1 MVGFVGPR
9 SPRSLLAGSLKVCLI
24 FLLFGASRLFAQQG
38 FAQQGLTSIS
48 AEVKRV
54 FDQAKNAVVRIQ
66 AEDEHGRLAGTG
78 FFIDPDGTIFTAYEV
93 GGESWDIIVEFGS
106 SRYPA
111 ERLVADPRS
120 GIAVLKVSA
129 GTPWLSTGDSD
140 ELKLASPVVTIG
152 YPMDL
157 SVTPSF
163 GMIGGFD
170 LKYLNQYFSTTLIR
184 ANIAAQRGEAG
195 SPVLNLKG
203 EVVGILI
210 FPIDNRTACY
220 ALPIKAAE
228 KVHTDYVRFGEVRP
242 GWVGVSVVAAEERVH
257 DSTAVIQSF
266 AEGSPAADSG
276 LQQGDVLLSI
286 GSIAVH
292 SPPDVVNAS
301 FFLTAEQD
309 VPITVCRDGKVV
321 TVTVTAGDRPG
332 IVQQKFPLFAPA
344 NLENILRTKDRE

>member
-1 MVGFVGPR
+1 MVEFVGPR
-9 SPRSLLAGSLKVCLI
+9 SPRSLFAGSLKICII
-24 FLLFGASRLFAQQG
+24 FLLFGVSRL

-48 AEVKRV
+48 TEVKRV

-66 AEDEHGRLAGTG
+66 AEDAHGRLAGTG
-78 FFIDPDGTIFTAYEV
+78 FFIDPDGMIFTAYEV

-111 ERLVADPRS
+111 QRLVADARS
-120 GIAVLKVSA
+120 GIAILKVSA
-129 GTPWLSTGDSD
+129 GTPWLCTGDSD

-228 KVHTDYVRFGEVRP
+228 KIRTDYVRFGEVRP
-242 GWVGVSVVAAEERVH
+242 GWVGVSVVEGEEQVH

-276 LQQGDVLLSI
+276 LQQGDVLLRI
-286 GSIAVH
+286 GAVPVH
-292 SPPDVVNAS
+292 SPPDVLNAS
-301 FFLTAEQD
+301 FFLTADQD
-309 VPITVCRDGKVV
+309 VPITVFRDGKEV
-321 TVTVTAGDRPG
+321 TVTVTAADHPG

-344 NLENILRTKDRE
+344 NLENALRTRDRE

>member
-1 MVGFVGPR
+1 MVEILGRRPLRRLG
-9 SPRSLLAGSLKVCLI
+9 SGALKAGLI
-24 FLLFGASRLFAQQG
+24 FFLLSASRLFAQQG
-38 FAQQGLTSIS
+38 LNFIS
-48 AEVKRV
+48 TEVKRV
-54 FDQAKNAVVRIQ
+54 FDQAKNAVVRIH

-78 FFIDPDGTIFTAYEV
+78 FFIDPDGTIVTAYEV
-93 GGESWDIIVEFGS
+93 GGESWDLIAEFGS

-111 ERLVADPRS
+111 QRLVADPRS
-120 GIAVLKVSA
+120 GIALLKVSA
-129 GTPWLSTGDSD
+129 NTPWLSTGDSD

-184 ANIAAQRGEAG
+184 VNIAAQRGEAG
-195 SPVLNLKG
+195 SPVMNLKG

-228 KVHTDYVRFGEVRP
+228 KVRTDYVRFGEVRP
-242 GWVGVSVVAAEERVH
+242 GWVGVSVVEADEPVRR
-257 DSTAVIQSF
+257 STAVIQSF
-266 AEGSPAADSG
+266 AEGSPAIDSG
-276 LQQGDVLLSI
+276 LQQGDVLLRI
-286 GSIAVH
+286 GSVEIR

-309 VPITVCRDGKVV
+309 VPITVLRDGKEI
-321 TVTVTAGDRPG
+321 TVTVTAADHPA

-344 NLENILRTKDRE
+344 TLENALRTKDRE

>member
-1 MVGFVGPR
+1 
-9 SPRSLLAGSLKVCLI
+9 
-24 FLLFGASRLFAQQG
+24 LLFGASGLL
-38 FAQQGLTSIS
+38 AQQGLTSIS
-48 AEVKRV
+48 TEVKRV

-111 ERLVADPRS
+111 ERLVADARS
-120 GIAVLKVSA
+120 GIAILKVSG
-129 GTPWLSTGDSD
+129 GTPWLCTGDSD

-210 FPIDNRTACY
+210 FPIDSRTACY

-228 KVHTDYVRFGEVRP
+228 KVRSDYVRFGEVRP
-242 GWVGVSVVAAEERVH
+242 GWVGVSVVEAEEPVH
-257 DSTAVIQSF
+257 DSTAIIQSF
-266 AEGSPAADSG
+266 AEGSPAVESG
-276 LQQGDVLLSI
+276 LQQGDVLLRI
-286 GSIAVH
+286 GGVPVH

-309 VPITVCRDGKVV
+309 VPITVFRDGKEV
-321 TVTVTAGDRPG
+321 TVTVTAADHPDV

-344 NLENILRTKDRE
+344 NLENALRTKDRE

>member
-1 MVGFVGPR
+1 MVEISSCSPIQSLCVTGTLKAGF
-9 SPRSLLAGSLKVCLI
+9 I
-24 FLLFGASRLFAQQG
+24 FLLLGVSRLC
-38 FAQQGLTSIS
+38 AQQGLNSIS
-48 AEVKRV
+48 TEVKRV

-78 FFIDPDGTIFTAYEV
+78 FFTEPTGMTTTQYEV
-93 GGESWDIIVEFGS
+93 GCESRDIIVEFGT

-120 GIAVLKVSA
+120 GIAILKVPA
-129 GTPWLSTGDSD
+129 DTPWLATGDSD
-140 ELKLASPVVTIG
+140 ELKMASPLITIG

-157 SVTPSF
+157 SVTPTF

-195 SPVLNLKG
+195 APVLNLKG

-220 ALPIKAAE
+220 ALPMKAAE
-228 KVHTDYVRFGEVRP
+228 KVRTDYVRFGDVRP
-242 GWVGVSVVAAEERVH
+242 GWVGVNVVEADEPVH

-266 AEGSPAADSG
+266 AEGSPGVDSG
-276 LQQGDVLLSI
+276 LQPGDVLVRI
-286 GSIAVH
+286 GSTEVH
-292 SPPDVVNAS
+292 SPPDVLNAS
-301 FFLTAEQD
+301 FFLTADQD
-309 VPITVCRDGKVV
+309 VPITVLRDGKEV
-321 TVTVTAGDRPG
+321 TVTGTSADHPAFL
-332 IVQQKFPLFAPA
+332 QQRLPMFAPA
-344 NLENILRTKDRE
+344 TREDSLRFRDSD

>member
-1 MVGFVGPR
+1 MVEILGRRPLRRLG
-9 SPRSLLAGSLKVCLI
+9 SGALKAGLI
-24 FLLFGASRLFAQQG
+24 FFLLSASRLFAQQG
-38 FAQQGLTSIS
+38 LNFIS
-48 AEVKRV
+48 TEVKRV
-54 FDQAKNAVVRIQ
+54 FDQAKNAVVRIH

-78 FFIDPDGTIFTAYEV
+78 FFIDPDGTIVTAYEV
-93 GGESWDIIVEFGS
+93 GGESWDLIAEFGS

-111 ERLVADPRS
+111 QRLVADPRS
-120 GIAVLKVSA
+120 GIALLKVSA
-129 GTPWLSTGDSD
+129 NTPWLSIGDSD

-184 ANIAAQRGEAG
+184 VNIAAQRGEAG
-195 SPVLNLKG
+195 SPVMNLKG

-228 KVHTDYVRFGEVRP
+228 KVRTDYVRFGEVRP
-242 GWVGVSVVAAEERVH
+242 GWVGVSVVEADEPVRR
-257 DSTAVIQSF
+257 STAVIQSF
-266 AEGSPAADSG
+266 AEGSPAIDSG
-276 LQQGDVLLSI
+276 LQQGDVLLRI
-286 GSIAVH
+286 GSVEIR

-309 VPITVCRDGKVV
+309 VPITVLRDGKEI
-321 TVTVTAGDRPG
+321 TVTVTAADHPA

-344 NLENILRTKDRE
+344 TLENALRTKDRE

>member
-1 MVGFVGPR
+1 MVEIVGRRPIR
-9 SPRSLLAGSLKVCLI
+9 RLDTGALKAGVI
-24 FLLFGASRLFAQQG
+24 FFLLTVSRLC
-38 FAQQGLTSIS
+38 AQQGLNSIS
-48 AEVKRV
+48 TEVKRV

-78 FFIDPDGTIFTAYEV
+78 FFIDPAGTIVTAYEV
-93 GGESWDIIVEFGS
+93 GGESWDLIVEFGS

-111 ERLVADPRS
+111 ERVVADPRS
-120 GIAVLKVSA
+120 GIALLKVSA
-129 GTPWLSTGDSD
+129 DTPWLPTGDSD

-228 KVHTDYVRFGEVRP
+228 KVRTDYVRFGEVRP
-242 GWVGVSVVAAEERVH
+242 GWVGVSVIVGDEPVH
-257 DSTAVIQSF
+257 NSTAVIQSF
-266 AEGSPAADSG
+266 AEGSPAIDSG
-276 LQQGDVLLSI
+276 LQEGDVLLRI
-286 GSIAVH
+286 GTVEVR
-292 SPPDVVNAS
+292 SPSDVVNAS
-301 FFLTAEQD
+301 FFLTAEED
-309 VPITVCRDGKVV
+309 VPITVVRDGKEI
-321 TVTVTAGDRPG
+321 TVTVTAADHPG

-344 NLENILRTKDRE
+344 TLENTLRTKDRE

>member
-1 MVGFVGPR
+1 MVEIFGRRPIRRLGAEA
-9 SPRSLLAGSLKVCLI
+9 LKAGVI
-24 FLLFGASRLFAQQG
+24 FFLFSASRLFAQQG
-38 FAQQGLTSIS
+38 LNSIS
-48 AEVKRV
+48 TEVTRV
-54 FDQAKNAVVRIQ
+54 FDQAKNAVVRIH

-78 FFIDPDGTIFTAYEV
+78 FFIDPAGTIVTAYEV
-93 GGESWDIIVEFGS
+93 GGESWDLIVEFGS
-106 SRYPA
+106 NRYPA
-111 ERLVADPRS
+111 QRLVADPRS
-120 GIAVLKVSA
+120 GIALLKVSA
-129 GTPWLSTGDSD
+129 DTPWLSTGDSD

-157 SVTPSF
+157 SITPSF

-184 ANIAAQRGEAG
+184 VNIAAQRGEAG

-228 KVHTDYVRFGEVRP
+228 KVRTDYVRFGEVRP
-242 GWVGVSVVAAEERVH
+242 GWVGVSVIEGDEPVH
-257 DSTAVIQSF
+257 NSTAVIQSF
-266 AEGSPAADSG
+266 AEGSPAIDSG
-276 LQQGDVLLSI
+276 LQQGDVLLRI
-286 GSIAVH
+286 GTVEIR

-309 VPITVCRDGKVV
+309 VPITVLRDGKEI
-321 TVTVTAGDRPG
+321 TVTVTAADHPG

-344 NLENILRTKDRE
+344 TLENALRTRDRE

>member
-1 MVGFVGPR
+1 MVEFVGPR
-9 SPRSLLAGSLKVCLI
+9 SPRSLFAGSLKICIL

-38 FAQQGLTSIS
+38 LTSIS
-48 AEVKRV
+48 TEVKRV
-54 FDQAKNAVVRIQ
+54 FDQVKNAVVRIQ

-111 ERLVADPRS
+111 ERLVADERS
-120 GIAVLKVSA
+120 GIAILKVSA
-129 GTPWLSTGDSD
+129 GTPWLCTGDSD

-228 KVHTDYVRFGEVRP
+228 KVHRDYVRFGEVRP
-242 GWVGVSVVAAEERVH
+242 GWVGVSVVEGEESVH

-266 AEGSPAADSG
+266 AEGSPAMDSG
-276 LQQGDVLLSI
+276 LQPGDVLVRI
-286 GSIAVH
+286 GAMPVH

-309 VPITVCRDGKVV
+309 VPITVFRDGKEV
-321 TVTVTAGDRPG
+321 TVTVTAADHPDV

-344 NLENILRTKDRE
+344 NLENTLRTRGRE

>member
-1 MVGFVGPR
+1 MVEILGRRPLRRLG
-9 SPRSLLAGSLKVCLI
+9 SGALKAGLI
-24 FLLFGASRLFAQQG
+24 FFLLSASRLFAQQG
-38 FAQQGLTSIS
+38 LNFIS
-48 AEVKRV
+48 TEVKRV
-54 FDQAKNAVVRIQ
+54 FDQAKNAVVRIH

-78 FFIDPDGTIFTAYEV
+78 FFIDPAGTIVTAYEV
-93 GGESWDIIVEFGS
+93 GGESWDLIAEFGS

-111 ERLVADPRS
+111 QRLVADPRS
-120 GIAVLKVSA
+120 GIALLKVSA
-129 GTPWLSTGDSD
+129 NTPWLSTGDSD

-184 ANIAAQRGEAG
+184 VNIAAQRGEAG
-195 SPVLNLKG
+195 SPVMNLKG

-228 KVHTDYVRFGEVRP
+228 KVRTDYIRFGEVRP
-242 GWVGVSVVAAEERVH
+242 GWVGVSVVEADEPVRR
-257 DSTAVIQSF
+257 STAVIQSF
-266 AEGSPAADSG
+266 AEGSPAIDSG
-276 LQQGDVLLSI
+276 LQQGDVLLRI
-286 GSIAVH
+286 GSVEIR

-309 VPITVCRDGKVV
+309 VPITVLRDGKEI
-321 TVTVTAGDRPG
+321 TVTVTAADHPA

-344 NLENILRTKDRE
+344 TLENALRTKDRE

>member
-1 MVGFVGPR
+1 MVEIVGRRPIR
-9 SPRSLLAGSLKVCLI
+9 RLDTGALKAGVI
-24 FLLFGASRLFAQQG
+24 FFLLTVSRLC
-38 FAQQGLTSIS
+38 AQQGLNSIS
-48 AEVKRV
+48 TEVKRV

-78 FFIDPDGTIFTAYEV
+78 FFIDPAGTIVTAYEV
-93 GGESWDIIVEFGS
+93 GGESWDLIVEFGS

-111 ERLVADPRS
+111 ERVVADPRS
-120 GIAVLKVSA
+120 GIALLKVSA
-129 GTPWLSTGDSD
+129 DTPWLPTGDSD
-140 ELKLASPVVTIG
+140 ELKLASPVVMIG

-228 KVHTDYVRFGEVRP
+228 KVRTDYVRFGEVRP
-242 GWVGVSVVAAEERVH
+242 GWVGVSVIVGDEPVH
-257 DSTAVIQSF
+257 NSTAVIQSF
-266 AEGSPAADSG
+266 AEGSPAIDSG
-276 LQQGDVLLSI
+276 LQEGDVLLRI
-286 GSIAVH
+286 GTVEVR
-292 SPPDVVNAS
+292 SPSDVVNAS
-301 FFLTAEQD
+301 FFLTAEED
-309 VPITVCRDGKVV
+309 VPITVVRDGKEI
-321 TVTVTAGDRPG
+321 TVTVTAADHPG

-344 NLENILRTKDRE
+344 TLENTLRTKDRE

>member
-1 MVGFVGPR
+1 
-9 SPRSLLAGSLKVCLI
+9 LAGSLKICII
-24 FLLFGASRLFAQQG
+24 FLLFGVSRL

-48 AEVKRV
+48 TEVKRV

-66 AEDEHGRLAGTG
+66 AEDGHGRLAGTG

-111 ERLVADPRS
+111 ERLVADARS
-120 GIAVLKVSA
+120 GIAILKVSA
-129 GTPWLSTGDSD
+129 GTPWLCTGDSD

-184 ANIAAQRGEAG
+184 ANISAQRGEAG

-228 KVHTDYVRFGEVRP
+228 KIRTDYVRFGEVRP
-242 GWVGVSVVAAEERVH
+242 GWVGVSVVEGEESVH

-266 AEGSPAADSG
+266 AEGSPAVDSG
-276 LQQGDVLLSI
+276 LQQGDVLLRI
-286 GSIAVH
+286 GAIPVH

-309 VPITVCRDGKVV
+309 VPITVFRDGKEV
-321 TVTVTAGDRPG
+321 TVTVTAADHPS

-344 NLENILRTKDRE
+344 NLENALRTRDRE